1 MFRGAREDAEGV
13 KVSESLPARLLT
25 EKAAKRIHKENR
37 RFADQYKGEFYKF
50 IPVPL

>member
-37 RFADQYKGEFYKF
+37 RLPTNIKGDFVNLSQCLF
-50 IPVPL
+50 